1 MKRVFIKTYGCQ
13 MNERDSELVEYDLI
27 KNGYELASNEEGADI
42 VLLNTC
48 SVREQA
54 EQKAIGKAN
63 HIISKNTKTKN
74 VKLGILGCMA
84 QNRGSD
90 LIQDIR
96 GVNLIAGTQKFHR
109 VSEYL
114 DQIFRD
120 PKFNDNTPLIDL
132 QEEEGSQHTIN
143 QHSSSYRNQVS
154 AFVSIMQGCNM
165 NCSFCIVPK
174 TRGSERYR
182 VMDEIC
188 DEVKSLRDK
197 GVREITLLGQIVNA
211 YGRGVFAKVEGKTP
225 FVQLLEKIHKID
237 GIDRIRFTSPHP
249 ISFGKDLIEAFGALP
264 KLGDYAHLPMQS
276 GSNEILKSMN
286 RPYTR
291 ERFLQLVESLR
302 ATSSR
307 MRIST
312 DIIVG
317 YPGESEADFKETV
330 SAFKQAAFEMAF
342 IFKYSERSGTPAA
355 QFADKI
361 PQKTKEERNQV
372 LLKLLDQQSESSNLK
387 LVNKTM
393 DVLVEA
399 DARKGRGDLMGRT
412 NCYRKVIFSAGR
424 DLIGKIVPIRI
435 NHATSTILKGDL
447 V

>member
-13 MNERDSELVEYDLI
+13 MNERDSELVEHDLV

-63 HIISKNTKTKN
+63 HIISKNRKTKN

-132 QEEEGSQHTIN
+132 REEEGSQHTIN

-264 KLGDYAHLPMQS
+264 KLGDYTHLPMQS
-276 GSNEILKSMN
+276 GSNKILKSMN

-302 ATSSR
+302 ATNTR

-317 YPGESEADFKETV
+317 YPGESEIDFKETV

>member
-1 MKRVFIKTYGCQ
+1 
-13 MNERDSELVEYDLI
+13 MNERDSELVEHDLV

-63 HIISKNTKTKN
+63 HIISKNRKTKN

-276 GSNEILKSMN
+276 GSNKILKSMN

-302 ATSSR
+302 ATNTR

>member
-1 MKRVFIKTYGCQ
+1 MNRVYIKTYGCQ
-13 MNERDSELVEYDLI
+13 MNQRDSEDVAAKL
-27 KNGYELASNEEGADI
+27 KARGYELVQSEEVADI
-42 VLLNTC
+42 ILLNTC

-54 EQKAIGKAN
+54 EIKAVGKAG
-63 HIISKNTKTKN
+63 ILQFSRKKDKNFI
-74 VKLGILGCMA
+74 LGIMGCMA
-84 QNRGSD
+84 QNRGKQLLDSLPD
-90 LIQDIR
+90 L
-96 GVNLIAGTQKFHR
+96 NLVVGTQKIHR
-109 VSEYL
+109 IPDFL
-114 DQIFRD
+114 DDIREESHHNRVPQIH
-120 PKFNDNTPLIDL
+120 L
-132 QEEEGSQHTIN
+132 EEEKDSQSEIKHHVTNPIN
-143 QHSSSYRNQVS
+143 KVS

-174 TRGSERYR
+174 TRGRERYR
-182 VMDEIC
+182 SIDDIVS
-188 DEVKSLRDK
+188 EVEELSNNGIKE
-197 GVREITLLGQIVNA
+197 VTLLGQIVNA
-211 YGRGVFAKVEGKTP
+211 FGRGKLKKVDGKTP
-225 FVQLLEKIHKID
+225 FVQLLDKIHCLD
-237 GIDRIRFTSPHP
+237 GIERIRFTSPHP
-249 ISFGKDLIEAFGALP
+249 ISFGEDLIEAFGRLK
-264 KLGDYAHLPMQS
+264 KLGSYAHLPMQS
-276 GSNEILKSMN
+276 GSNKILKSMN

-302 ATSSR
+302 VNNSR

-317 YPGESEADFKETV
+317 YPGESESDFQETV

-342 IFKYSERSGTPAA
+342 IFKYSERSGIPAA

-361 PQKTKEERNQV
+361 PQKIKEERNQV
-372 LLKLLDQQSESSNLK
+372 LLRLLDQQSEASNLK
-387 LVNKTM
+387 LVNETM

-435 NHATSTILKGDL
+435 NHVTSTILKGDL

>member
-1 MKRVFIKTYGCQ
+1 
-13 MNERDSELVEYDLI
+13 MNERDSELVVHDLV
-27 KNGYELASNEEGADI
+27 KNGYELASSEEGADI

-54 EQKAIGKAN
+54 ELKAIGKAN
-63 HIISKNTKTKN
+63 HIISKNGKTKN

-84 QNRGSD
+84 QNRGND
-90 LIQDIR
+90 LIEDIR
-96 GVNLIAGTQKFHR
+96 GVNLIVGTQKFHR

-120 PKFNDNTPLIDL
+120 PKPNNTKPLIDL
-132 QEEEGSQHTIN
+132 QEEEGSQNTIN
-143 QHSSSYRNQVS
+143 RHSHTHRNQVS

-188 DEVKSLRDK
+188 DEIKSLRDI
-197 GVREITLLGQIVNA
+197 GIREITLLGQIVNA
-211 YGRGVFAKVEGKTP
+211 YGRGVFPKVEGKSP

-249 ISFGKDLIEAFGALP
+249 ISFGKDLIEAFGVLP
-264 KLGDYAHLPMQS
+264 KLGDYTHLPMQS
-276 GSNEILKSMN
+276 GSNKILKSMN

-302 ATSSR
+302 VNNSR

-317 YPGESEADFKETV
+317 YPGESESDFQETV

-361 PQKTKEERNQV
+361 PQKIKEERNQV
-372 LLKLLDQQSESSNLK
+372 LLRLLDQQSEASNLK
-387 LVNKTM
+387 LVNETM

-435 NHATSTILKGDL
+435 NHVTSTILKGDL